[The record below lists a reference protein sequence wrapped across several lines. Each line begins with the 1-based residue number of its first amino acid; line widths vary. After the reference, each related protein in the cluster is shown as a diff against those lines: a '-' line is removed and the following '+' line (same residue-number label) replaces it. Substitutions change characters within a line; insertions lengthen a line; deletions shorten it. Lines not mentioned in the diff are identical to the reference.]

1 MSDIPPVPQNE
12 AELKA
17 LQETIAAAKASPT
30 GIDIPILDPSKKFPI
45 NLFCNDSLEP
55 STSANNRSV
64 YTTFVRDGSG
74 LVNLYVNGEALK
86 VLEDNSSLPKFIWLL
101 ESREIIGEQYKWI
114 EDNYDFVASR
124 VDGIFTADQRLTEEA
139 GPDGKFLY
147 CISNAAP
154 WVMDRDPYYNQKKK
168 LVSMIASNKGY
179 TEGHRRRL
187 RVVQKFV
194 DKFGQDDLY
203 GWGLTH
209 ELPLKEKSRG
219 LREYMFS
226 FACEN
231 ANYPTYFTEK
241 LTDCF
246 ACGTIPVYYGTAG
259 VAQYFNHDG
268 IIFLD
273 QNSPWYNIPWDKLT
287 PEYYESKRA
296 AIQENFE
303 IAQCM
308 RVSEDYLYG
317 NYFVQLDPYREER
330 VKVS

>member
-1 MSDIPPVPQNE
+1 MIPDE
-12 AELKA
+12 ETA
-17 LQETIAAAKASPT
+17 LIKQAMEAAKKTPK
-30 GIDIPILDPSKKFPI
+30 GMDFPLLGPDQKFPI
-45 NLFCNDSLEP
+45 NLYCNDSLEP

-64 YTTFVRDGSG
+64 YTRWIRNGTG

-86 VLEDNSSLPKFIWLL
+86 VLEDDSDKPKFIWLL
-101 ESREIIGEQYKWI
+101 ESREIIPDQYKFI

-124 VDGIFTADQRLTEEA
+124 VDGIFTADQRLTHEA

-147 CISNAAP
+147 CLSNAAP
-154 WVMDRDPYYNQKKK
+154 WVMDRDIYTKSK

-187 RVVQKFV
+187 KVVQAYV

-259 VAQYFNHDG
+259 VAQYFDADG

-273 QNSPWYNIPWDKLT
+273 QNSPWENIPWDKLT
-287 PEYYESKRA
+287 PEYYESKKDV
-296 AIQENFE
+296 IKENFE
-303 IAQCM
+303 IAKSM
-308 RVSEDYLYG
+308 RVAEDYMYG
-317 NYFVQLDPYREER
+317 NYLYQLDPLRNQKP
-330 VKVS
+330 KVS

>member
-1 MSDIPPVPQNE
+1 MIPNQEE
-12 AELKA
+12 ALIKQAME
-17 LQETIAAAKASPT
+17 AAKKTPK
-30 GIDIPILDPSKKFPI
+30 GMDFPLLGPDQKFPI
-45 NLFCNDSLEP
+45 NLYCNDSLEP

-64 YTTFVRDGSG
+64 YTRWIRNGTG

-86 VLEDNSSLPKFIWLL
+86 VLEDDSDKPKFIWLL
-101 ESREIIGEQYKWI
+101 ESREIIPDQYKFI

-124 VDGIFTADQRLTEEA
+124 VDGIFTADQRLTHEA

-147 CISNAAP
+147 CLSNAAP
-154 WVMDRDPYYNQKKK
+154 WVMDRDIYTKSK

-187 RVVQKFV
+187 RVVQAFA

-219 LREYMFS
+219 LADYMFS

-259 VAQYFNHDG
+259 VAQYFDPDG
-268 IIFLD
+268 IIFL
-273 QNSPWYNIPWDKLT
+273 NEKSPWENIPWDKLT
-287 PEYYESKRA
+287 PEYYESKKDV
-296 AIQENFE
+296 IQQNFE

-308 RVSEDYLYG
+308 RVAEDYMYG
-317 NYFVQLDPYREER
+317 NYLYQLDPLRNQKPQ
-330 VKVS
+330 VV

>member
-1 MSDIPPVPQNE
+1 MIPDE
-12 AELKA
+12 AQKEIDA
-17 LQETIAAAKASPT
+17 AIAAAKKRPEGMDFPLLSP
-30 GIDIPILDPSKKFPI
+30 DKKFPI
-45 NLFCNDSLEP
+45 NLYCNDSLEP

-64 YTTFVRDGSG
+64 YTRWIRNGTG

-86 VLEDNSSLPKFIWLL
+86 VLEDDSDKPKFIWLL
-101 ESREIIGEQYKWI
+101 ESREIIPEQYKFI

-124 VDGIFTADQRLTEEA
+124 VDGIFTADQRLTNEV

-147 CISNAAP
+147 CLSNAAP
-154 WVMDRDPYYNQKKK
+154 WVMDRDIYTKSK

-187 RVVQKFV
+187 KVVKAYV
-194 DKFGQDDLY
+194 DKFGQEDLY

-219 LREYMFS
+219 LADYMFS

-259 VAQYFNHDG
+259 VAQYFDPDG

-273 QNSPWYNIPWDKLT
+273 QSSPWDNIPWDKLT
-287 PEYYESKRA
+287 PEYYESKKDV
-296 AIQENFE
+296 IQQNYE
-303 IAQCM
+303 IAVSM
-308 RVSEDYLYG
+308 RVAEDYMYG
-317 NYFVQLDPYREER
+317 NYLYVFDPLRHQKQKI
-330 VKVS
+330 V

>member
-1 MSDIPPVPQNE
+1 MIPDE
-12 AELKA
+12 ETA
-17 LQETIAAAKASPT
+17 LIKQAMEAAKKTPK
-30 GIDIPILDPSKKFPI
+30 GMDFPLLGPDQKFPI
-45 NLFCNDSLEP
+45 NLYCNDSLEP

-64 YTTFVRDGSG
+64 YTRWIRNGTG

-86 VLEDNSSLPKFIWLL
+86 VLEDDSDKPKFIWLL
-101 ESREIIGEQYKWI
+101 ESREIIPDQYKFI

-124 VDGIFTADQRLTEEA
+124 VDGIFTADQRLTHEV

-147 CISNAAP
+147 CLSNAAP
-154 WVMDRDPYYNQKKK
+154 WVMDRDIYTKSK

-187 RVVQKFV
+187 KVVQAYV

-259 VAQYFNHDG
+259 VAQYFDADG

-273 QNSPWYNIPWDKLT
+273 QNSPWENIPWDKLT
-287 PEYYESKRA
+287 PEYYESKKDV
-296 AIQENFE
+296 IKENFE
-303 IAQCM
+303 IAKSM
-308 RVSEDYLYG
+308 RVAEDYMYG
-317 NYFVQLDPYREER
+317 NYLYQLDPPTNQKP
-330 VKVS
+330 KVS

>member
-1 MSDIPPVPQNE
+1 MIPNE
-12 AELKA
+12 EEALIKKA
-17 LQETIAAAKASPT
+17 MEAAKKTPQ
-30 GIDIPILDPSKKFPI
+30 GMDFPILGPEQKFPI
-45 NLFCNDSLEP
+45 NLYCNDSLEP

-64 YTTFVRDGSG
+64 YTRWIRNGTG

-86 VLEDNSSLPKFIWLL
+86 VLEDDSDKPKFIWLL
-101 ESREIIGEQYKWI
+101 ESREIIPEQYKFI

-124 VDGIFTADQRLTEEA
+124 VDGIFTADQRLTNEV

-147 CISNAAP
+147 CLSNAAP
-154 WVMDRDPYYNQKKK
+154 WVMDRDIYTKSK

-187 RVVQKFV
+187 RVVQAFV

-209 ELPLKEKSRG
+209 ELPLKEKSTG
-219 LREYMFS
+219 LKDYMFS

-259 VAQYFNHDG
+259 VAQYFDPDG

-273 QNSPWYNIPWDKLT
+273 QNSPWNNIPWDKLT
-287 PEYYESKRA
+287 PEYYESKKDV
-296 AIQENFE
+296 IQENFE
-303 IAQCM
+303 IAISM
-308 RVSEDYLYG
+308 RVAEDYMYG
-317 NYFVQLDPYREER
+317 NYLHVYDPLRKQKQNL
-330 VKVS
+330 V

>member
-1 MSDIPPVPQNE
+1 MKVPQNE
-12 AELKA
+12 DELKA
-17 LQETIAAAKASPT
+17 LQETIAAAKRNPT
-30 GIDIPILDPSKKFPI
+30 GVDIPVLNPERKYPI
-45 NLFCNDSLEP
+45 NLFCNDSLDP

-64 YTTFVRDGSG
+64 YTRFVRDGSG
-74 LVNLYVNGEALK
+74 LVNLYVNQNALD
-86 VLEDNSSLPKFIWLL
+86 VLNDNSGLPKFIWLL

-114 EDNYDFVASR
+114 EDNYDFVTSR
-124 VDGIFTADQRLTEEA
+124 VDGIFTSDQRLTHEV
-139 GPDGKFLY
+139 GPDGKFFY
-147 CISNAAP
+147 CLSNAAP
-154 WVMDRDPYYNQKKK
+154 WVMDRNIYNKSKD
-168 LVSMIASNKGY
+168 VSMIASNKGY
-179 TEGHRRRL
+179 TEGHKRRL
-187 RVVQKFV
+187 RVVEKYV
-194 DKFGQDDLY
+194 EKFGQDDLF
-203 GWGLTH
+203 GWGLGQ

-219 LREYMFS
+219 LRDYRFS

-259 VAQYFNHDG
+259 VAQYFNHEG

-273 QNSPWYNIPWDKLT
+273 QNSPWENIPWEKLT
-287 PEYYESKRA
+287 EEYYESKKDV
-296 AIQENFE
+296 IKENFE

-330 VKVS
+330 AKVS

>member
-1 MSDIPPVPQNE
+1 MIPDE
-12 AELKA
+12 ETA
-17 LQETIAAAKASPT
+17 LIKQAMEAAKKTPK
-30 GIDIPILDPSKKFPI
+30 GMDFPLLGPDQKFPI
-45 NLFCNDSLEP
+45 NLYCNDSLEP

-64 YTTFVRDGSG
+64 YTRWIRNGTG

-86 VLEDNSSLPKFIWLL
+86 VLEDDSDKPKFIWLL
-101 ESREIIGEQYKWI
+101 ESREIIPDQYKFI

-124 VDGIFTADQRLTEEA
+124 VDGIFTADQRLTHEV

-147 CISNAAP
+147 CLSNAAP
-154 WVMDRDPYYNQKKK
+154 WVMDRDIYTKSK

-187 RVVQKFV
+187 KVVQAYV

-259 VAQYFNHDG
+259 VAQYFDPDG
-268 IIFLD
+268 IIFL
-273 QNSPWYNIPWDKLT
+273 NEKSPWENIPWDKLT
-287 PEYYESKRA
+287 PEYYESKKDV
-296 AIQENFE
+296 IQQNFE

-308 RVSEDYLYG
+308 RVAEDYMYG
-317 NYFVQLDPYREER
+317 NYLYQLDPLRNQKPQ
-330 VKVS
+330 VV

>member
-1 MSDIPPVPQNE
+1 MSKVPQNE

-17 LQETIAAAKASPT
+17 LQETIQAAKKSPT
-30 GIDIPILDPSKKFPI
+30 GLDLPVLNPEKKFPI
-45 NLFCNDSLEP
+45 NLFCNDSLQP

-64 YTTFVRDGSG
+64 YTRFVRDGSG

-86 VLEDNSSLPKFIWLL
+86 VLEDNSGLPKFIWLL
-101 ESREIIGEQYKWI
+101 ESREIIGEIYKWI

-124 VDGIFTADQRLTEEA
+124 VDGIFTADQRLTQEV

-147 CISNAAP
+147 CLSNAAP
-154 WVMDRDPYYNQKKK
+154 WVMDRNIYRKSK

-187 RVVQKFV
+187 RVVEAFV

-209 ELPLKEKSRG
+209 ELPLKEKSTG
-219 LREYMFS
+219 LKDYMFS

-259 VAQYFNHDG
+259 VAQYFNPEG
-268 IIFLD
+268 IIFLEGAA
-273 QNSPWYNIPWDKLT
+273 PWNNIPWEKLT
-287 PEYYESKRA
+287 KEYYESKHIVIR
-296 AIQENFE
+296 ENFE
-303 IAQCM
+303 IAASM

-317 NYFVQLDPYREER
+317 NYFYQIDPYREER

>member
-1 MSDIPPVPQNE
+1 MIPDEEVAAIKEALEKAKKNPDGMDFPVFP
-12 AELKA
+12 
-17 LQETIAAAKASPT
+17 P
-30 GIDIPILDPSKKFPI
+30 DKKFPI
-45 NLFCNDSLEP
+45 NLYCNDSLEP

-64 YTTFVRDGSG
+64 FTRWIRNGTG

-86 VLEDNSSLPKFIWLL
+86 VLEDDSDKPKFIWLL
-101 ESREIIGEQYKWI
+101 ESREIIPDQYKFI

-124 VDGIFTADQRLTEEA
+124 VDGIFTADQRLTAET

-147 CISNAAP
+147 CLSNAAP
-154 WVMDRDPYYNQKKK
+154 WVMDRDIYTKSK

-187 RVVQKFV
+187 KVVQAYV
-194 DKFGQDDLY
+194 DKFGQEDLY

-219 LREYMFS
+219 LRDYMFS

-259 VAQYFNHDG
+259 VAQYFNPEG

-273 QNSPWYNIPWDKLT
+273 QNSPWDNIPLDKLT
-287 PEYYESKRA
+287 EEYYESKKDV
-296 AIQENFE
+296 IQENFE

-308 RVSEDYLYG
+308 RVAEDYMYG
-317 NYFVQLDPYREER
+317 NYLYQLDPLRQQ
-330 VKVS
+330 KPQLK

>member
-1 MSDIPPVPQNE
+1 MTEIPQNVE
-12 AELKA
+12 ELKA
-17 LQETIAAAKASPT
+17 LQEMIEKAKASPT
-30 GIDIPILDPSKKFPI
+30 GVDLPVLDPSKKFPI

-64 YTTFVRDGSG
+64 YTRFVRDGSG
-74 LVNLYVNGEALK
+74 FCNLYVNGESLK
-86 VLEDNSSLPKFIWLL
+86 VLEDNSGLPKFIWLL
-101 ESREIIGEQYKWI
+101 ESREIIGDVYYWI
-114 EDNYDFVASR
+114 EQNYDFVASR
-124 VDGIFTADQRLTEEA
+124 VDGIFTADQRLTHEA

-147 CISNAAP
+147 CLSNAAP
-154 WVMDRDPYYNQKKK
+154 WVMDRDIYRKSK

-187 RVVQKFV
+187 RVVGEFAK
-194 DKFGQDDLY
+194 KFGQEDLY
-203 GWGLTH
+203 GWGLRH

-219 LREYMFS
+219 LRDYMFS

-259 VAQYFNHDG
+259 VAQYFNPEG

-273 QNSPWYNIPWDKLT
+273 KENPWENIPWDKLT
-287 PEYYESKRA
+287 EEYYESKR
-296 AIQENFE
+296 IVIKENFE
-303 IAQCM
+303 IAQSM

-317 NYFVQLDPYREER
+317 NYLVQLDPYREQR
-330 VKVS
+330 AKVS

>member
-1 MSDIPPVPQNE
+1 MSKVPQNE

-17 LQETIAAAKASPT
+17 LQEAIEAAKKSKTGMDFPVLSP
-30 GIDIPILDPSKKFPI
+30 DKKFGI

-64 YTTFVRDGSG
+64 YTSWKHDGSG
-74 LVNLYVNGEALK
+74 DVNLYVNNRSLDALNDTSGK
-86 VLEDNSSLPKFIWLL
+86 PTFIWLL

-114 EDNYDFVASR
+114 EDNYDHVAEK
-124 VDGIFTADQRLTEEA
+124 VDGIFTSDQRLTQES

-147 CISNAAP
+147 CLSNAAP
-154 WVMDRDPYYNQKKK
+154 WVMDRSVYTKSK

-187 RVVQKFV
+187 KVVEKFYE
-194 DKFGQDDLY
+194 KCGGDDLF
-203 GWGLTH
+203 GWGLPQ
-209 ELPLKEKSRG
+209 ELDIKEKSKG

-259 VAQYFNHDG
+259 VAQYFNHEG

-273 QNSPWYNIPWDKLT
+273 QNSPWENIPWEKLT
-287 PEYYESKRA
+287 EEYYESKKEV
-296 AIQENFE
+296 IQENFE

-308 RVSEDYLYG
+308 RVAEDYLYG
-317 NYFVQLDPYREER
+317 NYFAVLDPYRNQR
-330 VKVS
+330 ATVS

>member
-1 MSDIPPVPQNE
+1 MIPDEEVAAIKEALEKAKKNPDGMDFPVFP
-12 AELKA
+12 
-17 LQETIAAAKASPT
+17 P
-30 GIDIPILDPSKKFPI
+30 DKKFPI
-45 NLFCNDSLEP
+45 NLYCNDSLEP

-64 YTTFVRDGSG
+64 FTRRIRNGTG

-86 VLEDNSSLPKFIWLL
+86 VLEDDSDKPKFIWLL
-101 ESREIIGEQYKWI
+101 ESREIIPDQYKFI

-124 VDGIFTADQRLTEEA
+124 VDGIFTADQRLTAET

-147 CISNAAP
+147 CLSNAAP
-154 WVMDRDPYYNQKKK
+154 WVMDRDIYTKSK

-187 RVVQKFV
+187 KVVQAYV
-194 DKFGQDDLY
+194 DKFGQEDLY

-219 LREYMFS
+219 LRDYMFS

-259 VAQYFNHDG
+259 VAQYFNPEG

-273 QNSPWYNIPWDKLT
+273 QNSPWDNIPWDKLT
-287 PEYYESKRA
+287 EEYYESKKDV
-296 AIQENFE
+296 IKENFE

-308 RVSEDYLYG
+308 RVAEDYMYG
-317 NYFVQLDPYREER
+317 NYLYLLDPLRQQ
-330 VKVS
+330 KQNLL

>member
-1 MSDIPPVPQNE
+1 MTKVPQNE

-17 LQETIAAAKASPT
+17 LQETIQAAKKSPT
-30 GIDIPILDPSKKFPI
+30 GLDLPVLNPEKKFPI

-64 YTTFVRDGSG
+64 YTRFVRDGSG

-86 VLEDNSSLPKFIWLL
+86 VLEDNSGLPKFIWLL
-101 ESREIIGEQYKWI
+101 ESREIIGEIYKWI

-124 VDGIFTADQRLTEEA
+124 VDGIFTCDQRLTQEA

-147 CISNAAP
+147 SISNAAP
-154 WVMDRDPYYNQKKK
+154 WVMDRNIYLKSK

-187 RVVQKFV
+187 RVVEAFS
-194 DKFGQDDLY
+194 DKFGQDDLF
-203 GWGLTH
+203 GWGLGK
-209 ELPLKEKSRG
+209 ELPLKEKSTG
-219 LREYMFS
+219 LKDYMFS

-246 ACGTIPVYYGTAG
+246 ACGTIPVYYGSAG
-259 VAQYFNHDG
+259 VAQYFNPEG
-268 IIFLD
+268 IIFLEGAA
-273 QNSPWYNIPWDKLT
+273 PWNNIPWEKLT
-287 PEYYESKRA
+287 PEYYESKHIVIR
-296 AIQENFE
+296 ENFE
-303 IAQCM
+303 IAASM
-308 RVSEDYLYG
+308 RVAEDYLYG
-317 NYFVQLDPYREER
+317 NYFYQIDPYREER

>member
-1 MSDIPPVPQNE
+1 MIPDE
-12 AELKA
+12 ETA
-17 LQETIAAAKASPT
+17 LIKQAMEAAKKTPK
-30 GIDIPILDPSKKFPI
+30 GMDFPLLGPDQKFPI
-45 NLFCNDSLEP
+45 NLYCNDSLEP

-64 YTTFVRDGSG
+64 YTRWIRNGTG

-86 VLEDNSSLPKFIWLL
+86 VLEDDSDKPKFIWLL
-101 ESREIIGEQYKWI
+101 ESREIIPDQYKFI

-124 VDGIFTADQRLTEEA
+124 VDGIFTADQRLTHEV

-147 CISNAAP
+147 CLSNAAP
-154 WVMDRDPYYNQKKK
+154 WVMDRDIYTKSK

-187 RVVQKFV
+187 KVVQAYV

-259 VAQYFNHDG
+259 VAQYFDADG

-273 QNSPWYNIPWDKLT
+273 QNSPWENIPWDNLT
-287 PEYYESKRA
+287 PEYYESKKDV
-296 AIQENFE
+296 IKENFE
-303 IAQCM
+303 IAKSM
-308 RVSEDYLYG
+308 RVAEDYMYG
-317 NYFVQLDPYREER
+317 NYLYQLDPLRNQKP
-330 VKVS
+330 KVS

>member
-1 MSDIPPVPQNE
+1 MKVPQNE
-12 AELKA
+12 EELKA
-17 LQETIAAAKASPT
+17 LQATIAAAKRNPT
-30 GIDIPILDPSKKFPI
+30 GIDIPVLNPERKYPI
-45 NLFCNDSLEP
+45 NLFCNDSLDP

-64 YTTFVRDGSG
+64 YTRFVRDGSG

-86 VLEDNSSLPKFIWLL
+86 ILEDNSGLPKFIWLL

-124 VDGIFTADQRLTEEA
+124 VDGIFTSDQRLTEEV
-139 GPDGKFLY
+139 GPDGKILY
-147 CISNAAP
+147 CLSNAAP
-154 WVMDRDPYYNQKKK
+154 WVMDRNIYRKSK

-187 RVVQKFV
+187 RVVEAFV

-209 ELPLKEKSRG
+209 ELPLKEKSTG
-219 LREYMFS
+219 LKDYMFS

-259 VAQYFNHDG
+259 VAQYFNPEG
-268 IIFLD
+268 IIFLEGAA
-273 QNSPWYNIPWDKLT
+273 PWNNIPWEKLT
-287 PEYYESKRA
+287 KEYYESKHIVIR
-296 AIQENFE
+296 ENFE
-303 IAQCM
+303 IAASM
-308 RVSEDYLYG
+308 RVAEDYLYG
-317 NYFVQLDPYREER
+317 NYFYQIDPYREER

>member
-1 MSDIPPVPQNE
+1 MSKVPQNE

-17 LQETIAAAKASPT
+17 LQETIQAAKKSPT
-30 GIDIPILDPSKKFPI
+30 GLDLPVLNPEKKFPI
-45 NLFCNDSLEP
+45 NLFCNDSLQP

-64 YTTFVRDGSG
+64 YTRFVRDGSG

-86 VLEDNSSLPKFIWLL
+86 VLEDNSGLPKFIWLL
-101 ESREIIGEQYKWI
+101 ESREIIGEIYKWI

-124 VDGIFTADQRLTEEA
+124 VDGIFTADQRLTQEV

-147 CISNAAP
+147 CLSNAAP
-154 WVMDRDPYYNQKKK
+154 WVMDRNIYNKSK
-168 LVSMIASNKGY
+168 LLSMIASNKGY

-187 RVVQKFV
+187 RVVEALV

-209 ELPLKEKSRG
+209 ELPLKEKSTG
-219 LREYMFS
+219 LKDYMFS

-259 VAQYFNHDG
+259 VAQYFNPEG
-268 IIFLD
+268 IIFLEGAA
-273 QNSPWYNIPWDKLT
+273 PWNNIPWEKLT
-287 PEYYESKRA
+287 QEYYESKHIVIR
-296 AIQENFE
+296 ENFE
-303 IAQCM
+303 IAASM

-317 NYFVQLDPYREER
+317 NYFYQIDPYREER

>member
-1 MSDIPPVPQNE
+1 MIPDE
-12 AELKA
+12 ETA
-17 LQETIAAAKASPT
+17 LIKQAMEAAKKTPK
-30 GIDIPILDPSKKFPI
+30 GMDFPLLGPDQKFPI
-45 NLFCNDSLEP
+45 NLYCNDSLEP

-64 YTTFVRDGSG
+64 YTRWIRNGTG

-86 VLEDNSSLPKFIWLL
+86 VLEDDSDKPKFIWLL
-101 ESREIIGEQYKWI
+101 ESREIIPDQYKFI

-124 VDGIFTADQRLTEEA
+124 VDGIFTADQRLTTEA

-147 CISNAAP
+147 CLSNAAP
-154 WVMDRDPYYNQKKK
+154 WVMDRDIYTKSK

-187 RVVQKFV
+187 KVVQAYV

-231 ANYPTYFTEK
+231 ANYPSYFTEK

-259 VAQYFNHDG
+259 VAQYFDADG

-273 QNSPWYNIPWDKLT
+273 QNSPWENIPWDKLT
-287 PEYYESKRA
+287 PEYYESKKDV
-296 AIQENFE
+296 IKENFE
-303 IAQCM
+303 IAKSM
-308 RVSEDYLYG
+308 RVAEDYMYG
-317 NYFVQLDPYREER
+317 NYLYQLDPLRNQKP
-330 VKVS
+330 KVS

>member
-1 MSDIPPVPQNE
+1 MTKVPQNE

-17 LQETIAAAKASPT
+17 LQETIAAAKRNPV
-30 GIDIPILDPSKKFPI
+30 GVDIPVLNPEKKYPI

-64 YTTFVRDGSG
+64 YTRFVRDGSG

-86 VLEDNSSLPKFIWLL
+86 VLEDNSGLPKFIWLL
-101 ESREIIGEQYKWI
+101 ESREIIGEIYKWI

-124 VDGIFTADQRLTEEA
+124 VDGIFTSDQRLTQEA
-139 GPDGKFLY
+139 GPEGKFLY
-147 CISNAAP
+147 SLSNAAP
-154 WVMDRDPYYNQKKK
+154 WVMDRNIYRKSKV
-168 LVSMIASNKGY
+168 VSMIASNKGY

-187 RVVQKFV
+187 RVVEAFV

-209 ELPLKEKSRG
+209 ELPLTQKSTG
-219 LREYMFS
+219 LKDYMFS

-259 VAQYFNHDG
+259 VAQYFNPEG
-268 IIFLD
+268 IIFLEGAA
-273 QNSPWYNIPWDKLT
+273 PWNNIPWEKLT
-287 PEYYESKRA
+287 EEYYESKHIVIR
-296 AIQENFE
+296 ENFE
-303 IAQCM
+303 IAASM
-308 RVSEDYLYG
+308 RVAEDYLYG
-317 NYFVQLDPYREER
+317 NYFYQIDPYREER

>member
-1 MSDIPPVPQNE
+1 MNKYDAE
-12 AELKA
+12 AEALRLAVEKA
-17 LQETIAAAKASPT
+17 KQNPGGMDFPVLGPDQ
-30 GIDIPILDPSKKFPI
+30 KFPI

-64 YTTFVRDGSG
+64 FTRWIRNGTG

-86 VLEDNSSLPKFIWLL
+86 VLEDDSDKPKFIWLL
-101 ESREIIGEQYKWI
+101 ESREIIPDQYKFI
-114 EDNYDFVASR
+114 EENYDFVASR
-124 VDGIFTADQRLTEEA
+124 VDGIFTADQRLTTEA

-147 CISNAAP
+147 CLSNAAP
-154 WVMDRDPYYNQKKK
+154 WVMDRDIYTKSK

-187 RVVQKFV
+187 KVVQAYV

-259 VAQYFNHDG
+259 VAQYFDADG

-273 QNSPWYNIPWDKLT
+273 QNSPWENIPWDKLT
-287 PEYYESKRA
+287 PEYYESKKDV
-296 AIQENFE
+296 IKENFE
-303 IAQCM
+303 IAKSM
-308 RVSEDYLYG
+308 RVAEDYMYG
-317 NYFVQLDPYREER
+317 NYLYQLDPLRNQKP
-330 VKVS
+330 KVS

>member
-1 MSDIPPVPQNE
+1 MIPDE
-12 AELKA
+12 ETA
-17 LQETIAAAKASPT
+17 LIKQAMQAAKKTPK
-30 GIDIPILDPSKKFPI
+30 GMDFPLLGPDQKFPI
-45 NLFCNDSLEP
+45 NLYCNDSLEP

-64 YTTFVRDGSG
+64 YTRWIRNGTG

-86 VLEDNSSLPKFIWLL
+86 VLEDDSDKPKFIWLL
-101 ESREIIGEQYKWI
+101 ESREIIPDQYKFI

-124 VDGIFTADQRLTEEA
+124 VDGIFTADQRLTHEV

-147 CISNAAP
+147 CLSNAAP
-154 WVMDRDPYYNQKKK
+154 WVMDRDIYTKSK

-187 RVVQKFV
+187 KVVQAYV
-194 DKFGQDDLY
+194 DKFGQEDLY

-219 LREYMFS
+219 LRDYMFS

-259 VAQYFNHDG
+259 VAQYFNPEG

-273 QNSPWYNIPWDKLT
+273 QNSPWDNIPWDKLT
-287 PEYYESKRA
+287 EEYYESKKDV
-296 AIQENFE
+296 IKENFE

-308 RVSEDYLYG
+308 RVAEDYMYG
-317 NYFVQLDPYREER
+317 NYLYLLDPLRQQ
-330 VKVS
+330 KQNLL

>member
-1 MSDIPPVPQNE
+1 MIPDE
-12 AELKA
+12 ETA
-17 LQETIAAAKASPT
+17 LIKQAMEAAKKTPK
-30 GIDIPILDPSKKFPI
+30 GMDFPLLGPDQKFPI
-45 NLFCNDSLEP
+45 NLYCNDSLEP

-64 YTTFVRDGSG
+64 YTRWIRNGTG
-74 LVNLYVNGEALK
+74 LVNLYVIGEALK
-86 VLEDNSSLPKFIWLL
+86 VLEDDSDKPKFIWLL
-101 ESREIIGEQYKWI
+101 ESREIIPDQYKFI

-124 VDGIFTADQRLTEEA
+124 VDGIFTADQRLTHEV

-147 CISNAAP
+147 CLSNAAP
-154 WVMDRDPYYNQKKK
+154 WVMDRDIYTKSK

-187 RVVQKFV
+187 KVVQAYV

-259 VAQYFNHDG
+259 VAQYFDADG

-273 QNSPWYNIPWDKLT
+273 QNSPWENIPWDKLT
-287 PEYYESKRA
+287 PEYYESKKDV
-296 AIQENFE
+296 IKENFE
-303 IAQCM
+303 IAKSM
-308 RVSEDYLYG
+308 RVAEDYMYG
-317 NYFVQLDPYREER
+317 NYLYQLDPLRNQKP
-330 VKVS
+330 KVS

>member
-1 MSDIPPVPQNE
+1 MIPDE
-12 AELKA
+12 AQKEIDA
-17 LQETIAAAKASPT
+17 AIAAAKKRPEGMDFPLLSP
-30 GIDIPILDPSKKFPI
+30 DKKFPI
-45 NLFCNDSLEP
+45 NLYCNDSLEP

-64 YTTFVRDGSG
+64 YTRWMRNGTG

-86 VLEDNSSLPKFIWLL
+86 VLEDDSDKPKFIWLL
-101 ESREIIGEQYKWI
+101 ESREIIPEQYKFI

-124 VDGIFTADQRLTEEA
+124 VDGIFTADQRLTHEA

-147 CISNAAP
+147 CLSNAAP
-154 WVMDRDPYYNQKKK
+154 WVMDRAVYPKSK

-187 RVVQKFV
+187 RVVEKYVQ
-194 DKFGQDDLY
+194 KFGQDDLY

-209 ELPLKEKSRG
+209 ELPLKEKSTG
-219 LREYMFS
+219 LKDYMFS

-259 VAQYFNHDG
+259 VAQYFNPEG
-268 IIFLD
+268 IIFLNE
-273 QNSPWYNIPWDKLT
+273 NSPWDNIPWDKLT
-287 PEYYESKRA
+287 PEYYESKKDV
-296 AIQENFE
+296 IEENFE
-303 IAQCM
+303 TAKCM
-308 RVSEDYLYG
+308 RVAEDYMYG
-317 NYFVQLDPYREER
+317 NYLYQLDPLRQQKPQI
-330 VKVS
+330 V